1 MWTNQQ
7 KTADLLTFT
16 KEILNEKLPFL
27 CTTFEGALLPK
38 PNVSYG
44 KIDLANVC
52 DWVQGSTEFKVR
64 LEYA

>member
-7 KTADLLTFT
+7 ESVDLLTFT

-38 PNVSYG
+38 LNVSYG

-52 DWVQGSTEFKVR
+52 DWVQG
-64 LEYA
+64 